1 MSSRLISSTTLSKQT
16 TFKHNWIKYILD
28 NYNYDYIKY
37 DIKTTNTFLNF
48 ISENIKS
55 VAKKVQ
61 IMIND
66 FFIASCVI
74 YTLSW
79 WYQKN
84 YKAIKNGILNVN
96 SANCKFT
103 FARIDNK
110 NMFIKVVNTSIKSD
124 YIINDIINCLL
135 LEILY
140 KNIKGYPQRSDY
152 YNTPDIFT
160 NYELKDF
167 VNEFETSFSSF
178 STETNWDYNDLM
190 KKKYTFDTFC
200 QNNPLDNYNKKC
212 HIFITNAINGKPETL
227 HTIFKSYINN
237 PSLDNLNMIIRYF
250 SSLKHVYNYIY
261 FMGFHYGFLHNDL
274 HQGNLLFD
282 TYIDKLTIID
292 YGRNYIGYFYDNRF
306 PLIDNCVKNY
316 HKILNYKNLYGE
328 VIEPNNYRDMI
339 EMYKNSTSLYSIIK
353 SDNNG
358 YMTHILDIITLSLSC
373 LYYIDLIK
381 NYQHNISGVSGNIQ
395 YDNFFMR
402 LTNLIYF
409 AKSTGANEYDD
420 LINKNLIIS
429 ITDTSM
435 DLEEI
440 IKTYMNTK
448 IKILIDIGNNIDVDY
463 NAFIY
468 DGLFYTCLLLKYFQ
482 TDGDDLTPRN
492 GGNIFYKSFQIIK
505 YSSFITQDAINGF
518 MNYLKN
524 ININHNYLSNVN
536 IFFNQMNIM
545 EPNTPITLFQGGK
558 RNTTH
563 HIKTKSISAK
573 LQEVINKLNRNDNPS
588 IQSPSFIEITDDT
601 IEQYTEI
608 FKDNIIDI

>member
-1 MSSRLISSTTLSKQT
+1 
-16 TFKHNWIKYILD
+16 
-28 NYNYDYIKY
+28 
-37 DIKTTNTFLNF
+37 
-48 ISENIKS
+48 
-55 VAKKVQ
+55 
-61 IMIND
+61 
-66 FFIASCVI
+66 
-74 YTLSW
+74 
-79 WYQKN
+79 
-84 YKAIKNGILNVN
+84 
-96 SANCKFT
+96 
-103 FARIDNK
+103 
-110 NMFIKVVNTSIKSD
+110 
-124 YIINDIINCLL
+124 
-135 LEILY
+135 
-140 KNIKGYPQRSDY
+140 
-152 YNTPDIFT
+152 
-160 NYELKDF
+160 
-167 VNEFETSFSSF
+167 
-178 STETNWDYNDLM
+178 
-190 KKKYTFDTFC
+190 
-200 QNNPLDNYNKKC
+200 
-212 HIFITNAINGKPETL
+212 
-227 HTIFKSYINN
+227 
-237 PSLDNLNMIIRYF
+237 
-250 SSLKHVYNYIY
+250 
-261 FMGFHYGFLHNDL
+261 
-274 HQGNLLFD
+274 
-282 TYIDKLTIID
+282 
-292 YGRNYIGYFYDNRF
+292 
-306 PLIDNCVKNY
+306 
-316 HKILNYKNLYGE
+316 
-328 VIEPNNYRDMI
+328 
-339 EMYKNSTSLYSIIK
+339 
-353 SDNNG
+353 
-358 YMTHILDIITLSLSC
+358 
-373 LYYIDLIK
+373 
-381 NYQHNISGVSGNIQ
+381 
-395 YDNFFMR
+395 MR

-558 RNTTH
+558 GNTIH